1 MHTMIR
7 CGIYKQRRI
16 PMMILDV
23 YHIAYTRRTIIT
35 VTDCNTKRNKLEAR
49 QLTISSSQE

>member
-49 QLTISSSQE
+49 QLTISSNQE